1 MRRIPEQN
9 MAGCVALLFAIW
21 LPNTA
26 SQAADLEIP
35 LPAGEKLALQRI
47 CIGSDDSLFASKRFT
62 MGDPAGGYKESPT
75 AVTVGGAFLD
85 ENNGRKDWCYYMGT
99 TEITNGQYHA
109 IMSDGS
115 VPQASAPNDA
125 AYPVQGI
132 SWFEALSFIDRLNRY
147 LYANSPDKLP
157 SYQEGKAYVRLP
169 TEEEW
174 EFAARGGS
182 AVTANDFD
190 KRTPY
195 PAGDLA
201 PYEWFSGPK
210 SSHNKLQKA
219 GILKP
224 NPLGLQDMLGNVSE
238 MTMSLYRVE
247 YYQGRAG
254 GFVARGGHYLTS
266 EKQIRSSYRSE
277 QPYYRL
283 NEKSGAIE
291 PNTQKTM
298 GFRVVLSS
306 ILYPNRAIAQS
317 MEEAWETY
325 RSSSGANLPAAVS
338 TAPVNQQIQVEFGDA
353 ATHILRLKERIGS
366 LGTQREELLR
376 EVEFLEASFSKT
388 EQIRTKAAE
397 DSAYAWVLIAGERA
411 LNVRRQSQRNL
422 KMLNTLLDIAKR
434 SNDSVKIEQ
443 YTKRIEEVQENIN
456 SSLEGYSTA
465 IRQLGTLEQKA
476 IDKGLADYNTHLL
489 SRNATEQVQ
498 MLPVLDKHI
507 KGYLKNQRADST
519 GWLEDLLNVQPSQ

>member
-1 MRRIPEQN
+1 LQSFP
-9 MAGCVALLFAIW
+9 C
-21 LPNTA
+21 
-26 SQAADLEIP
+26 QAADLELP
-35 LPAGEKLALQRI
+35 LPTGEKLALQRI
-47 CIGSDDSLFASKRFT
+47 CIGADDSLFASKRFT
-62 MGDPAGGYKESPT
+62 MGDPSGGYKESPT
-75 AVTVGGAFLD
+75 AVTVGGAFLND
-85 ENNGRKDWCYYMGT
+85 NNGRKDWCYYMGT
-99 TEITNGQYHA
+99 TEITNGQYRA
-109 IMSDGS
+109 IMTDSS
-115 VPQASAPNDA
+115 TTAAPAADDT

-132 SWFEALSFIDRLNRY
+132 SWFETLTFIDRLNRW
-147 LYANSPDKLP
+147 LYANGSDKLP
-157 SYQEGKAYVRLP
+157 TYEEGKAYVRLP

-174 EFAARGGS
+174 EFAARGGA
-182 AVTANDFD
+182 AVTPNDFD

-195 PAGDLA
+195 PAGDLT

-219 GILKP
+219 GLLQP

-266 EKQIRSSYRSE
+266 EKQIRSSYRTE

-283 NEKSGAIE
+283 NEKSGTIE
-291 PNTQKTM
+291 PNTQQTM
-298 GFRVVLSS
+298 GFRVVLSA
-306 ILYPNRAIAQS
+306 ILYPNRAVAQS
-317 MEEAWETY
+317 MEEAWDTY
-325 RSSSGANLPAAVS
+325 RSSSGAALPAAVS

-353 ATHILRLKERIGS
+353 ATHILRLKESIGS
-366 LGTQREELLR
+366 LGTQGEELLR

-388 EQIRTKAAE
+388 EQIRSKAAE
-397 DSAYAWVLIAGERA
+397 DSAYAWVIIAGERA

-422 KMLNTLLDIAKR
+422 KMLDTLLGIAKR
-434 SNDSVKIEQ
+434 TNDSVKIEQ
-443 YTKRIEEVQENIN
+443 YTKRIEEVKENID

-465 IRQLGTLEQKA
+465 VRQLGTLEQTA
-476 IDKGLADYNTHLL
+476 IEKGLTDYNSHLL

-507 KGYLKNQRADST
+507 KGYLKNQRADSA
-519 GWLEDLLNVQPSQ
+519 GWLEDLLNAQPSQ